1 MPGESDNGMYGG
13 NSNWRGPVWMP
24 LNYLIVRSLKI
35 FSRFYENEIA
45 FTFSGMSISIEDGA
59 RELSLRLMSMF
70 VPGES
75 GGRPIHGQYGIYQ
88 TEHFE
93 DLILFYEHFH
103 AETSHGIGASH
114 QTGWTGLAAVL

>member
-1 MPGESDNGMYGG
+1 MEMYKAEPSKRVRVLILSPIVKDRKGEY
-13 NSNWRGPVWMP
+13 
-24 LNYLIVRSLKI
+24 
-35 FSRFYENEIA
+35 
-45 FTFSGMSISIEDGA
+45 
-59 RELSLRLMSMF
+59 
-70 VPGES
+70 
-75 GGRPIHGQYGIYQ
+75 